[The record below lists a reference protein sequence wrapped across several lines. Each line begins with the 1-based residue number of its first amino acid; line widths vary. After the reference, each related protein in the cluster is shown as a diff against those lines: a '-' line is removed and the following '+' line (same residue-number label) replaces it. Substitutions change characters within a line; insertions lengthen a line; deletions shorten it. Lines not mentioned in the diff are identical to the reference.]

1 MCRDLFVLRILSLIV
16 FCLTHYRLSI
26 LVSLENMLNFSGL
39 WRLKVNT
46 FFGRQ
51 LIGFSKYFPMCSWFL
66 SKLNCTH
73 FVYTSIHKSSYYCA
87 FVIFVAG
94 TFVSL
99 LFLLFSSYL
108 AASWNLSI
116 QLTSL
121 HAPLSMLQ
129 WTSSMKILVTHQSAS
144 YVHYQTMLKYL

>member
-1 MCRDLFVLRILSLIV
+1 M
-16 FCLTHYRLSI
+16 
-26 LVSLENMLNFSGL
+26 VSTLDFESSDPSSNLGGTFILNFAFHL
-39 WRLKVNT
+39 
-46 FFGRQ
+46 F
-51 LIGFSKYFPMCSWFL
+51 LICPLILQNNFPMCRWFL

-108 AASWNLSI
+108 AASWKLSI

-129 WTSSMKILVTHQSAS
+129 WTSMKILVTHQSAS